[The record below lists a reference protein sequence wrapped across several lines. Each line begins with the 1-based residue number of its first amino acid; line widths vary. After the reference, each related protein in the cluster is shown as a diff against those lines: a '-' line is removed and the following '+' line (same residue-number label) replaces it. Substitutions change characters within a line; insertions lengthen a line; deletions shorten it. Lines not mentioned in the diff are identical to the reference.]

1 MSDKT
6 IKYEQRHEHT
16 RAKSN
21 FSSKATIKIENDE
34 ILLHTRKEAKRQQ
47 AGSGK
52 AAGRQE
58 AAGRA
63 GKRAKAI
70 LSYKQKSDT

>member
-16 RAKSN
+16 RARSN

-34 ILLHTRKEAKRQQ
+34 VLLHARKKAKRQQ

-52 AAGRQE
+52 AAEKQK

-63 GKRAKAI
+63 GKRAKAKLKI
-70 LSYKQKSDT
+70 QTKV

>member
-34 ILLHTRKEAKRQQ
+34 VLPHARKKAKGQQ

-52 AAGRQE
+52 AAKKQK
-58 AAGRA
+58 AVGRA
-63 GKRAKAI
+63 GKRAKAK
-70 LSYKQKSDT
+70 LKVQTKF